1 MTVIDTKYVMMNCSY
16 VSFVG
21 VHHVVISGLPQKV
34 WSSDDHGLEVLQ
46 GQPSVVVQVRL
57 IDHLLTHHPH
67 LVLRQLVTGQFVQS
81 LLQVGLTEKVI
92 IVEILQNIEIKEIG
106 NYLSMN
112 FGHKSMFEYVD

>member
-1 MTVIDTKYVMMNCSY
+1 MTVIDTKYVINCSY
-16 VSFVG
+16 VTFVG
-21 VHHVVISGLPQKV
+21 VHHVVISDLPQKV

-46 GQPSVVVQVRL
+46 GQTSVVVQVRL

-81 LLQVGLTEKVI
+81 LLQVGLAEKVI